1 MKSYISLLIFGLSL
15 TSAALAQPEMA
26 KQYITEILSQ
36 PEFKTS
42 REESRWQYIGE
53 SSSKDSSQEKPE
65 RMAEST
71 SMSFDFIGVIAQL
84 FELVLWIL
92 LGVGII
98 LFIIYGSRWLKQLR
112 PEKTAKSD
120 YTATPRLLD
129 KGLKNAFLPT
139 DISQQAWTL
148 WQSGEATAAL
158 SLLYRGAL
166 SVLVT
171 RDGLSIDE
179 SATENECLRL
189 VRYKQAV
196 ELTAY
201 FSGLT
206 RVWQNIAYAGRL
218 PSDVEA
224 QRLCREWLRYFGKG
238 K

>member
-1 MKSYISLLIFGLSL
+1 MSG
-15 TSAALAQPEMA
+15 ALAQPEMA

-36 PEFKTS
+36 PEFQTT

-53 SSSKDSSQEKPE
+53 SSSQEKPE
-65 RMAEST
+65 RVDEST

-98 LFIIYGSRWLKQLR
+98 LFIIYGSRWLKHLR
-112 PEKTAKSD
+112 SEKTAKSD
-120 YTATPRLLD
+120 YIATPRLLD
-129 KGLKNAFLPT
+129 KGFKNAFLPT

-166 SVLVT
+166 SVLTT

-189 VRYKQAV
+189 VKSKQAF

-224 QRLCREWLRYFGKG
+224 QRLCREWQRYFGLGDKSPTTNLSF
-238 K
+238 